1 MSLLRLLA
9 ILLMAP
15 ALVQAAA
22 PKAAAP
28 TGPTGDTANAD
39 RIRKYKFEIT
49 PIEYRGRLEKDPFIP
64 GVPLRA
70 GFEGGGWKVR
80 IGTLKLSSVIMGK
93 QKVAVFKEMSGPRY
107 SYILLN
113 GILVGPDHK
122 PIPGIEGT
130 IEKLGSKG
138 DYRVILRQ
146 GADSVIHT
154 LANENAKYH
163 RSRRAGGGSQS
174 DSDKNENEVGGAE

>member
-1 MSLLRLLA
+1 MSALRVVAA
-9 ILLMAP
+9 IL
-15 ALVQAAA
+15 ALSAVARGAA
-22 PKAAAP
+22 PAAP

-39 RIRKYKFEIT
+39 RIRKYKFDIT
-49 PIEYRGRLEKDPFIP
+49 PIEYRGKMNRDPFMP

-93 QKVAVFKEMSGPRY
+93 QKVAVFKEMSGPGY

-122 PIPGIEGT
+122 PIPGVEGVIEPM
-130 IEKLGSKG
+130 GSKG

-146 GADSVIHT
+146 GVESVIHT
-154 LANENAKYH
+154 LVNENAKFR
-163 RSRRAGGGSQS
+163 RSRRAGGASQF
-174 DSDKNENEVGGAE
+174 DNEKIENEAGGSE

>member
-1 MSLLRLLA
+1 MGALRAVFLVLLA
-9 ILLMAP
+9 P
-15 ALVQAAA
+15 VLVYAAA
-22 PKAAAP
+22 PKAGVP

-39 RIRKYKFEIT
+39 RIRKYKFEIS
-49 PIEYRGRLEKDPFIP
+49 PIDYRGKMDKDPFIP
-64 GVPLRA
+64 GIPLRA

-93 QKVAVFKEMSGPRY
+93 QKVAVFKEMSGPSY

-130 IEKLGSKG
+130 IEPMSGKG

-146 GADSVIHT
+146 GVDSVIHT
-154 LANENAKYH
+154 LTNENAKFR

-174 DSDKNENEVGGAE
+174 ENDKNANEVGGAE